1 MKIKKIA
8 WRNITSYGN
17 RVQRVEFDE
26 QAGFYMLTGDNA
38 SGKSSFLNCITFALY
53 GKVTNK
59 NLKDLPNR
67 KNKNAWV
74 RIEMESS
81 GRHVVI
87 ERGLAPNVFSVTV
100 DGAMLSESGKV
111 NVQKFLEEEVFR
123 MPYYVFDNLI
133 SLNINDFKS
142 FLDMTPADKRTI
154 IDRMFSLDVIN
165 QMREILKS
173 DVKEAKTELEQA
185 SREIDWIQSSIAK
198 GKQRVEAI
206 LQRVKV
212 ESESEINELEDKITQ
227 LKEEYQTALA
237 ELNKIDDTKTKLS
250 KKKDSV
256 TEEIRKSRYA
266 IEAKKK
272 EIEFLQRDSCPT
284 CKREIGDDFRDGN
297 VSRIN
302 SEIQEIENNV
312 GEKTPILQSMNE
324 TLQKIDTMRMTAS
337 GRTTE
342 IKSEIKNFENR
353 INYLRSEDKKTED
366 TAEVERMIT
375 ESEEQLETKQKER
388 LKAESKTNFMKV
400 LESILGE
407 GGMKQMAIKN
417 MLPVLNG
424 YIHEFSRNMGS
435 DYDVV
440 FDEEFEAQITHLGEE
455 ISPKTLSTGEMK
467 KLDVIVLLSLIK
479 LIKMRFP
486 ELNILFLDE
495 IFSSVDH
502 GNVFHVIK
510 MLARITKE
518 MNINTI
524 VVNHSQL
531 PHEEFDYILRTSK
544 SNGFSSIELEK
555 VN

>member
-17 RVQRVEFDE
+17 RVQRVDFDE
-26 QAGFYMLTGDNA
+26 HAGFYMLTGDNA

-81 GRHVVI
+81 GRSIVI
-87 ERGLAPNVFSVTV
+87 ERGLAPNVFSVMV
-100 DGAMLSESGKV
+100 DGAMLNESGKV
-111 NVQKFLEEEVFR
+111 NVQKFLEDEVFR

-142 FLDMTPADKRTI
+142 FLDMTPADKRAI

-173 DVKEAKTELEQA
+173 DVKEAKNELEQT
-185 SREIDWIQSSIAK
+185 SREIDWIQTSITK
-198 GKQRVEAI
+198 GKQRVDAI

-212 ESESEINELEDKITQ
+212 ESESEIAELSEKITL
-227 LKEEYQTALA
+227 LKGEYQTALT
-237 ELNKIDDTKTKLS
+237 ELKKIEEAKAKVS
-250 KKKDSV
+250 VKKDALN
-256 TEEIRKSRYA
+256 EEVRKSKYA

-272 EIEFLQRDSCPT
+272 EIDFLQRDSCPT
-284 CKREIGDDFRDGN
+284 CKREIGDDFRDSN
-297 VSRIN
+297 VSRITA
-302 SEIQEIENNV
+302 EIQEIESNM
-312 GEKTPILQSMNE
+312 GERIQILQTMNE
-324 TLQKIDTMRMTAS
+324 TIQKIESMKTNAS

-342 IKSEIKNFENR
+342 IMSEIRNFENR
-353 INYLRSEDKKTED
+353 INYLKSEDKKTED
-366 TAEVERMIT
+366 TVEVERLIT

-388 LKAESKTNFMKV
+388 MKAEAKTNFMKV

-424 YIHEFSRNMGS
+424 YIYDFSRNMGS
-435 DYDVV
+435 DYDVI
-440 FDEEFEAQITHLGEE
+440 FDEDFEAQITHLGEE

-518 MNINTI
+518 MNLNTI